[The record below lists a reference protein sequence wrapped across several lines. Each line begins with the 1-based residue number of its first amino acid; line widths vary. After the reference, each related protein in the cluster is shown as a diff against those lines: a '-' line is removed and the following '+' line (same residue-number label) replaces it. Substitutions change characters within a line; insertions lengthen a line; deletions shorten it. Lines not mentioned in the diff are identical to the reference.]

1 MKYAISIFAMTFCT
15 FCTLC
20 GLLVLAGAS
29 GCADVV
35 VRPSESSQANAYQA
49 APVDDGRSASQI
61 LSENASLRTT
71 LQNLEQKHN
80 TLVSAVKT
88 QEQIKDDLKDQ
99 RKRVEKE
106 RDRYKKRFEDVND
119 D

>member
-1 MKYAISIFAMTFCT
+1 MKYAMSIFFMTFCT
-15 FCTLC
+15 FCTIC

-35 VRPSESSQANAYQA
+35 VHPSESSQANSYQA

-61 LSENASLRTT
+61 LSDNASLRTR
-71 LQNLEQKHN
+71 LQSLEQKHN
-80 TLVSAVKT
+80 SLASDVKT
-88 QEQIKDDLKDQ
+88 QEQIKDDLKQQ
-99 RKRVEKE
+99 RKQVEKE
-106 RDRYKKRFEDVND
+106 RDRYKKRFEDD